1 MLLMLVLSRSTGE
14 VYGDDAIGYVQ
25 LQRKDGVCE
34 IAARITPEHRVTSKP
49 YSVVAII
56 NEPEEEIIDV
66 KCQDCAAAEGPCKHA
81 AAFVGWL
88 DRRSAEKSV
97 TSVISYWKKARLS
110 NVTAETRSTNLENL
124 KNKKRKTNT
133 GVQSMGDEFL
143 REVLALPSQTGLIY
157 DYLGNNPQDLEYFG
171 IDQLLQA
178 FHKEHPGVPTSE
190 QFLQFCKLKMTFD
203 VCERLEKE
211 TVAQA
216 KSPLWHALRF
226 ARVTASKAYSVSTA
240 SVQSNSALVMS
251 IIGATK
257 LKDTAAMQRG
267 RELEP
272 KVLLE
277 LEKQF
282 GSIKRSGII
291 IDRDFPVLGASPD
304 GITSDG
310 MAVIEVKCPTN
321 EKSFKRYI
329 KKDGTPAA
337 KHVGQVQMLMHMARK
352 TKALFCVADPNFEQ
366 NKHITISEIK
376 YDDKYCIDLLKKCV
390 SFWENTVFLELC
402 TSYGFLP

>member
-1 MLLMLVLSRSTGE
+1 MLVLSRSTGE

-25 LQRKDGVCE
+25 LQRKDEVCE

-56 NEPEEEIIDV
+56 NERDEEIMNV
-66 KCQDCAAAEGPCKHA
+66 KCQDCPAAEGPCKHA

-110 NVTAETRSTNLENL
+110 NVTAESKDTSLENL

-133 GVQSMGDEFL
+133 GVRSMGDEFL
-143 REVLALPSQTGLIY
+143 RDVLALPSQTGLIY
-157 DYLGNNPQDLEYFG
+157 DYLGNYSHGDLEQYG

-178 FHKEHPGVPTSE
+178 FHKEHSGVVTSTE
-190 QFLQFCKLKMTFD
+190 FLQFCKVKMTVD
-203 VCERLEKE
+203 VCRMLEKE

-216 KSPLWHALRF
+216 KSPFWHALRF

-240 SVQSNSALVMS
+240 SLQSNSALVMS

-257 LKDTAAMQRG
+257 LKDTKSMQRG

-272 KVLLE
+272 QVLLE
-277 LEKQF
+277 LEKQY
-282 GSIKRSGII
+282 GSIERSGII
-291 IDRDFPVLGASPD
+291 IDRGFPVLGASPD
-304 GITSDG
+304 GITADG
-310 MAVIEVKCPTN
+310 MAVIEVKCPTS
-321 EKSFKRYI
+321 EKSFTRYI

-337 KHVGQVQMLMHMARK
+337 KHVAQVQMLMHIAK
-352 TKALFCVADPNFEQ
+352 KQKALFCVADPKFEQ
-366 NKHITISEIK
+366 NKHIFISEIK
-376 YDDKYCIDLLKKCV
+376 YDEIYCIDLLKKCV
-390 SFWENTVFLELC
+390 SFWEKTVFLELC
-402 TSYGFLP
+402 KSYNFLL